1 MMKILVLMFLSVL
14 YGVPYD
20 GLTLITDIGQAGQGG
35 GSEQYETQLI
45 DNQLN
50 VINSWFYDT
59 GPASIAYLTPDSIL
73 FLPCNVNQNQGAGP
87 NGGRFKKIDWDGNV
101 IWDYEMPKQEKKAA
115 CRSRGITWVE
125 IGSIES
131 PIFFATWASTAGLI
145 LAKVPT
151 APEIAQVAISFR
163 ATSSRSRLRLNS
175 A

>member
-35 GSEQYETQLI
+35 GGSDQYETQLI
-45 DNQLN
+45 DNQFT

-73 FLPCNVNQNQGAGP
+73 FLPCKVNQNQGAGP

-101 IWDYEMPKQEKKAA
+101 IWDYEMPENICKPHHDIAVLPN
-115 CRSRGITWVE
+115 GN
-125 IGSIES
+125 
-131 PIFFATWASTAGLI
+131 I
-145 LAKVPT
+145 LMV
-151 APEIAQVAISFR
+151 Q
-163 ATSSRSRLRLNS
+163 
-175 A
+175 